1 MPLCEFCKKS
11 GIPTNLQSDT
21 RNRHQPNFLALQQS
35 GKTCQLCRLYL
46 NHIYRQGQSE
56 NLMQR
61 AQNGDYTTVII
72 EDCPEAR
79 FDCGTRHLEISTSN
93 NVVVTE
99 TLVTCTEQS
108 GYVLDR
114 LLRLGFLA
122 ISRQKPFEFSQL
134 FIQAYLLIP
143 FLSFTE
149 TIC

>member
-1 MPLCEFCKKS
+1 MSLCEFCQKS

-21 RNRHQPNFLALQQS
+21 RNKHQPDFLALQQS

-46 NHIYRQGQSE
+46 NLIDRQGQSE

-72 EDCPEAR
+72 EDCLQAG
-79 FDCGTRHLEISTSN
+79 FDCDTRHLEVSTSN
-93 NVVVTE
+93 NVVLTE

-114 LLRLGFLA
+114 LLHSGLFGDLKAEAFRVQPTAHTA
-122 ISRQKPFEFSQL
+122 IFS
-134 FIQAYLLIP
+134 
-143 FLSFTE
+143 
-149 TIC
+149 